1 MHAAFVT
8 RGHVMIPLGFR
19 PCLQAVPTARAMQY
33 TQTCLRMVYMALMRS
48 SSWTSM
54 FMVML
59 YTNIDMTP
67 YNHQWLPRLIH
78 KVHYVAPIQ
87 IWDASPCSRARGFGR
102 DTFVAGSSSSFE
114 YRHASAWPIRYKGSA
129 YWGSSRSIL
138 AFYMYVNPVL

>member
-19 PCLQAVPTARAMQY
+19 PCLQTVPTARAMQC
-33 TQTCLRMVYMALMRS
+33 TLTCLRMVYMALMRS

-59 YTNIDMTP
+59 YTNIDMHAQQPPMVVRVDIKSTTWP
-67 YNHQWLPRLIH
+67 QYKYGILPR
-78 KVHYVAPIQ
+78 VHEH
-87 IWDASPCSRARGFGR
+87 
-102 DTFVAGSSSSFE
+102 AGSSATHLSLVAHHPFE

-129 YWGSSRSIL
+129 YWGSSRSTL